1 MAAARRGQRSGPAC
15 RDLFSF
21 WHDELDLYLVSGE
34 ARLAAAS
41 IDRADA
47 ADFLLRSVESRTD
60 RRALVYFEHESR
72 ERYLFTLAEYSLDR
86 IAARSKNESSETRR

>member
-1 MAAARRGQRSGPAC
+1 MAAARGGSGSGPAR

-34 ARLAAAS
+34 ARFAAAS
-41 IDRADA
+41 TNRADA

-60 RRALVYFEHESR
+60 RRALVYFQQESR
-72 ERYLFTLAEYSLDR
+72 ERYLFTLAEYSLDWVGP
-86 IAARSKNESSETRR
+86 RSKDESSESRG